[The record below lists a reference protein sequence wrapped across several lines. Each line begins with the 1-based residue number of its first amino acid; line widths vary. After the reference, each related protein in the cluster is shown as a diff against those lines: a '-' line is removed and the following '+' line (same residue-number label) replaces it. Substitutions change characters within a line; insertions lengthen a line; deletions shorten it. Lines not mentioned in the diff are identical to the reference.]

1 MGIYSKEAKQAYIES
16 GLLLNRAPEDYYK
29 AKMFYGNVQV
39 YIDASNET
47 EAKYFAA
54 RAINDFD
61 TFCKCYAPDKDEK
74 LNGIVVKP
82 VGETN
87 IFTACLSTDDKKIIE
102 TITVKE
108 GKVID
113 TAKKVIDKTKE
124 KVGAAINKVK
134 DKVSPNEEKPEENE
148 IVEEAPDS
156 LQNIKNTTVSKNDE
170 EGKKFDPGKFEPKKF
185 EPGKFKVYE
194 AARDF

>member
-1 MGIYSKEAKQAYIES
+1 MKMGIYSKEAQQAYIES
-16 GLLLNRAPEDYYK
+16 GLLLNRASEDYYK

-61 TFCKCYAPDKDEK
+61 TFCKCYAPAKDEK

-82 VGETN
+82 VGESN
-87 IFTACLSTDDKKIIE
+87 IFAACLSTDDKKIIE
-102 TITVKE
+102 TVTIKE

-124 KVGAAINKVK
+124 VANKTVEKVGSAV
-134 DKVSPNEEKPEENE
+134 DKAKEKISSDKAPEEEKKEEST
-148 IVEEAPDS
+148 VEA
-156 LQNIKNTTVSKNDE
+156 V
-170 EGKKFDPGKFEPKKF
+170 
-185 EPGKFKVYE
+185 
-194 AARDF
+194 RDF